1 MTRCGIRTCTLPE
14 HRDRP
19 LPYGWKY
26 RNDYTSDLPIR
37 TIPGRTDPGYDQPGP
52 PRRSDLSLVVIVQGF
67 VVFVAIVL
75 FCFLASLVE
84 VGS

>member
-14 HRDRP
+14 HQVHGD
-19 LPYGWKY
+19 W
-26 RNDYTSDLPIR
+26 YTYSAVSPAREWD
-37 TIPGRTDPGYDQPGP
+37 RTDPGYDHPGP
-52 PRRSDLSLVVIVQGF
+52 IRRSDLSLVVIVQGF
-67 VVFVAIVL
+67 VVFAAIVL

>member
-14 HRDRP
+14 HQV
-19 LPYGWKY
+19 LPSNVRHPVIGETPDFGVQY
-26 RNDYTSDLPIR
+26 
-37 TIPGRTDPGYDQPGP
+37 RTDPGYDQPGP
-52 PRRSDLSLVVIVQGF
+52 PRRSDFSLVVIVQGF

>member
-14 HRDRP
+14 HRVTP
-19 LPYGWKY
+19 LPSNVRY
-26 RNDYTSDLPIR
+26 
-37 TIPGRTDPGYDQPGP
+37 PGYSEAWDRFVDRTDPGYDQPGP
-52 PRRSDLSLVVIVQGF
+52 PRRSDLSLVVIVQAF

-75 FCFLASLVE
+75 FCVLASLVE